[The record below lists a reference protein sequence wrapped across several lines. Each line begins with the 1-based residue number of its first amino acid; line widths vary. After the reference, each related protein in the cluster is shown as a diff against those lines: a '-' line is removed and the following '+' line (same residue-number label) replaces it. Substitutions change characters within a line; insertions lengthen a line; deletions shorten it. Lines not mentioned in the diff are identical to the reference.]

1 MTRRLLFSALL
12 LPAVAGAQVRPPVR
26 PATKP
31 APKPAP
37 TAPTVAPSTVPQL
50 APAPKARVTG
60 SVLDSATLKPLVN
73 ASVQFVLSTDP
84 SKLRSATTDSL
95 GQYVIDSLSLG
106 TWIVGVLHEQ
116 YERLGVEGRLVQFIV
131 EQGGDVRLDLGPPG
145 VDGII
150 GLRCGAQA
158 TAASGSA
165 NVGTGDGAFIGLIRQ
180 ANGQPL
186 SGPARLRVQY
196 IESTIQDG
204 KLVRRFP
211 ARFVDA
217 APNGAFA
224 ACGIPV
230 GVNITTRA
238 FAGSD
243 SSGTVELTVPR
254 TGLLVR
260 DILIAQPKRIAEA
273 AKSATDRP
281 RTLIRGDARVRG
293 VVRDTAGKPVNN
305 ARIVLSG
312 DDSQSA
318 TSSGGVFN
326 LGNLPPGT
334 WMMEA
339 RAVGYQPQ
347 RFVVDLR
354 DSLEALAEV
363 NLTVLTPTVD
373 TVKVQADKWSRQMEG
388 FENRRKVGMGGY
400 FLDEKKIVDRNAM
413 RMADLLRGTPG
424 VSIQPGGTASG
435 RDQVRL
441 RSVQGTGQCFPNVF
455 LNGVYT
461 AVDNGIIDD
470 LIRPEEVRA
479 IEVYPGTATL
489 PIEFQR
495 PNGCGSIAIWTGPR
509 GVTNKK

>member
-1 MTRRLLFSALL
+1 MNRFLLSAFL
-12 LPAVAGAQVRPPVR
+12 LPAALSAQVRPR
-26 PATKP
+26 PTPAKP

-37 TAPTVAPSTVPQL
+37 TTSPVAPSTVPAL
-50 APAPKARVTG
+50 PPAPRARVTG
-60 SVLDSATLKPLVN
+60 VVLDSATLKPLAG
-73 ASVQFVLSTDP
+73 ASVQFVLTTDP
-84 SKLRSATTDSL
+84 SRLRAATTDSL
-95 GQYVIDSLSLG
+95 GQYAIDSLPLG
-106 TWIVGVLHEQ
+106 TWLVGVLHEQ

-131 EQGGDVRLDLGPPG
+131 EHGGDVRLDLGPPG
-145 VDGII
+145 VEGLVA
-150 GLRCGAQA
+150 LRCGPQA
-158 TAASGSA
+158 TPASGSA
-165 NVGTGDGAFIGLIRQ
+165 NVGSGDGAFIGLIRQ

-186 SGPARLRVQY
+186 AGPARLRVQY
-196 IESTIQDG
+196 IESSIQG
-204 KLVRRFP
+204 GQLVRRFP

-238 FAGSD
+238 FAGND

-254 TGLLVR
+254 SGLLVR
-260 DILIAQPKRIAEA
+260 DLLIAQPKRVAEA
-273 AKSATDRP
+273 PRNAADRP

-293 VVRDTAGKPVNN
+293 MVRDTAGKPVNN
-305 ARIVLSG
+305 ARVVLSG

-318 TSSGGVFN
+318 TTTAGAFN

-339 RAVGYQPQ
+339 RAVGYQPA

-373 TVKVQADKWSRQMEG
+373 TVKVQADKWARQMEG
-388 FENRRKVGMGGY
+388 FETRRKMGMGGY
-400 FLDEKKIVDRNAM
+400 FLDEKRIADRNAM

-424 VSIQPGGTASG
+424 VTIQPGGTASG

-455 LNGVYT
+455 LNGVFT

-479 IEVYPGTATL
+479 IEVYPGTGSL

-509 GVTNKK
+509 GNTNRK